1 MLYIVELYV
10 WGGKYMKELM
20 WRIFENSGH
29 IESYLLYKGFID
41 CQGEKNEEADNED
54 SAHAGDSPKV
64 L

>member
-1 MLYIVELYV
+1 
-10 WGGKYMKELM
+10 MKELM